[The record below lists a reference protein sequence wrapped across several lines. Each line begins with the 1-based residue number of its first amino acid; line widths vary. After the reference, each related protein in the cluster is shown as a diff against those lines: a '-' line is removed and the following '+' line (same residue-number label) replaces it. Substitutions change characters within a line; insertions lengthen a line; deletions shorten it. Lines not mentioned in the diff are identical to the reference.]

1 MRAVRDAL
9 GSGVGT
15 LGSPQVVS
23 PFAHSSGEIALPP
36 PAREHRRGVRVA
48 AWVGVLI
55 VGAALGVAGALLA
68 DDDEAREEV
77 PLAAVPPAAQ
87 ALGSDLAIPER
98 SLDCRGRAPTQ
109 SSPSC
114 SIVQTE
120 LPGGTVLVP
129 EDGVIVG
136 WTVRGAHG
144 DLAVDVIRPR
154 GSDTVRVARSQFE
167 FVGNAGPQHFETR
180 LPVEA
185 GDQIGL
191 ELGPGASA
199 GVSEAEGA
207 TTQRWLEPFGGA
219 YGTPDRGE
227 GTGFDYEVALRADF
241 VPGEQVGVPKHLTGA
256 AAANA
261 ADGRVRDFAPLEVD
275 QPQPTRLRVELVEVD
290 GEVALDVLRAGRRT
304 LRVVIPDLV
313 PKGIPVELKTFEY
326 PGEPFGEADVW
337 WVNPN
342 TGRTIFHY
350 FILGE
355 EELQSVG

>member
-1 MRAVRDAL
+1 M
-9 GSGVGT
+9 
-15 LGSPQVVS
+15 
-23 PFAHSSGEIALPP
+23 
-36 PAREHRRGVRVA
+36 
-48 AWVGVLI
+48 
-55 VGAALGVAGALLA
+55 
-68 DDDEAREEV
+68 
-77 PLAAVPPAAQ
+77 
-87 ALGSDLAIPER
+87 
-98 SLDCRGRAPTQ
+98 
-109 SSPSC
+109 
-114 SIVQTE
+114 
-120 LPGGTVLVP
+120 LVP
-129 EDGVIVG
+129 EDGAIVG

-167 FVGNAGPQHFETR
+167 FVGNAGPQHFETQ

-207 TTQRWLEPFGGA
+207 TTQRWFEPFGGA

-304 LRVVIPDLV
+304 LRVFIPDLV
-313 PKGIPVELKTFEY
+313 PKGLPVELKTFEY